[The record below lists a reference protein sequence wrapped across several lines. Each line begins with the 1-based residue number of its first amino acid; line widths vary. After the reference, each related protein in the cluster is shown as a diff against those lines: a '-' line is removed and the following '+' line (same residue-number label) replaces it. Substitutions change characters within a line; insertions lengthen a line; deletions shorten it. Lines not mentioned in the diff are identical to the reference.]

1 MVTTPP
7 LLFPWSETYSVKI
20 GIVDTQHKN
29 LVNILNEL
37 HQAMV
42 AGHGRD
48 KLGQVLSNLIKYAQV
63 HFATEER
70 LMQTHGYTDF
80 PAHKAEH
87 DQLTSTLKEY
97 QGKFVANEIGL
108 TIEMMD
114 FLKDWLTKHILG
126 CDKKYGPFLNAE
138 GVF

>member
-7 LLFPWSETYSVKI
+7 LLFPWSEIYSVRI

-37 HQAMV
+37 HQAMLG
-42 AGHGRD
+42 AQGKD
-48 KLGQVLSNLIKYAQV
+48 KVGQVLLNLIKYSQV
-63 HFATEER
+63 HFAMEEK
-70 LMQTHGYTDF
+70 LMQSHGYTDF

-87 DQLTSTLKEY
+87 DQLASTVLEF
-97 QGKFVANEIGL
+97 QRKFLSNEVGL
-108 TIEMMD
+108 TVEMMD
-114 FLKDWLTKHILG
+114 FLKDWLSKHILDS
-126 CDKKYGPFLNAE
+126 DKKYGPFLNAK

>member
-7 LLFPWSETYSVKI
+7 LLFPWSEIYSVKI

-37 HQAMV
+37 HQAMLG
-42 AGHGRD
+42 AQGKD
-48 KLGQVLSNLIKYAQV
+48 KVGQVLLNLIKYTQV
-63 HFATEER
+63 HFAMEEK
-70 LMQTHGYTDF
+70 LMQSHGYTDF

-87 DQLTSTLKEY
+87 DQLASTVLEF
-97 QGKFVANEIGL
+97 QRKFLSNEVGL
-108 TIEMMD
+108 TVEMMD
-114 FLKDWLTKHILG
+114 FLKDWLGKHILDS
-126 CDKKYGPFLNAE
+126 DKKYGPFLNAK

>member
-7 LLFPWSETYSVKI
+7 LLFPWSEIYSVKI

-42 AGHGRD
+42 GGHGKD
-48 KLGQVLSNLIKYAQV
+48 KLGQVLSNLIKYTQV
-63 HFATEER
+63 HFATEEK
-70 LMQTHGYTDF
+70 LMQAHGYTDF

-87 DQLTSTLKEY
+87 DQLTSRVLEY
-97 QGKFVANEIGL
+97 RRKFLANEIGL
-108 TIEMMD
+108 TVEVMD
-114 FLKDWLTKHILG
+114 FLKDWLSKHILG
-126 CDKKYGPFLNAE
+126 SDKKYAPFLNAK

>member
-7 LLFPWSETYSVKI
+7 LLFPWSEIYSVKI

-37 HQAMV
+37 HQAMLG
-42 AGHGRD
+42 AQGKD
-48 KLGQVLSNLIKYAQV
+48 KVGQVLLNLIKYTQV
-63 HFATEER
+63 HFAMEEK
-70 LMQTHGYTDF
+70 LMQSHGYTDF

-87 DQLTSTLKEY
+87 DQLASMVLEF
-97 QGKFVANEIGL
+97 QRKFLSNEVGL
-108 TIEMMD
+108 TVEMMD
-114 FLKDWLTKHILG
+114 FLKDWLSKHILDS
-126 CDKKYGPFLNAE
+126 DKKYGPFLNAK

>member
-7 LLFPWSETYSVKI
+7 LLFLWSEIYSVKI

-37 HQAMV
+37 HQSMLGAQ
-42 AGHGRD
+42 GKD
-48 KLGQVLSNLIKYAQV
+48 KVGQVLLNLIKYTQV
-63 HFATEER
+63 HFAMEEK
-70 LMQTHGYTDF
+70 LMQSHGYPDF

-87 DQLTSTLKEY
+87 DQLANTVLEF
-97 QGKFVANEIGL
+97 QRKFLSNEVGL
-108 TIEMMD
+108 TVEMMD
-114 FLKDWLTKHILG
+114 FLKDWLSKHILDS
-126 CDKKYGPFLNAE
+126 DKKYGPFLNAK

>member
-7 LLFPWSETYSVKI
+7 LLFPWSEIYSVKI

-37 HQAMV
+37 HQAMLG
-42 AGHGRD
+42 AQGKD
-48 KLGQVLSNLIKYAQV
+48 KLGQVLLNLIKYSQV
-63 HFATEER
+63 HFAMEEK
-70 LMQTHGYTDF
+70 LMQSHGYTDF

-87 DQLTSTLKEY
+87 DQLASTVLEF
-97 QGKFVANEIGL
+97 QRKFLSNEVGL
-108 TIEMMD
+108 TVEMMD
-114 FLKDWLTKHILG
+114 FLKDWLSKHILDS
-126 CDKKYGPFLNAE
+126 DKKYGPFLNAK

>member
-7 LLFPWSETYSVKI
+7 LLFPWSEIYSVKI

-37 HQAMV
+37 HQAMLG
-42 AGHGRD
+42 AQGKD
-48 KLGQVLSNLIKYAQV
+48 KVGQVLLNLIKYTQV
-63 HFATEER
+63 HFAMEEK
-70 LMQTHGYTDF
+70 LMQSHGYTDF

-87 DQLTSTLKEY
+87 DQLASTVLEF
-97 QGKFVANEIGL
+97 QRKFLSNEVGL
-108 TIEMMD
+108 TVEMMD
-114 FLKDWLTKHILG
+114 FLKDWLSKHILDS
-126 CDKKYGPFLNAE
+126 DKKYGPFLNAK

>member
-7 LLFPWSETYSVKI
+7 LLFPWSEIYSVKI

-37 HQAMV
+37 HQAMLG
-42 AGHGRD
+42 AQGKD
-48 KLGQVLSNLIKYAQV
+48 KVGQVLLNLIKYSQV
-63 HFATEER
+63 HFAMEEK
-70 LMQTHGYTDF
+70 LMQSHGYTDF

-87 DQLTSTLKEY
+87 DQLASTVLEF
-97 QGKFVANEIGL
+97 QRKFLSNEVGL
-108 TIEMMD
+108 TVEMMD
-114 FLKDWLTKHILG
+114 FLKDWLSKHILDS
-126 CDKKYGPFLNAE
+126 DKKYGPFLNAK